1 MARPQRNNVD
11 YFPHECTHGRKMFI
25 IESKYGNDGYAVWFK
40 LLEQIGLAENHYLD
54 LRNPTQLMYLSS
66 LMKVSEETFISILK
80 DLSKIGAIN
89 TELYDTHSII
99 WSDKFI
105 DSIQDAYNR
114 RNNKCMNLQ
123 GLCKHLLIKCKHLTT
138 SNEVNSNIN
147 PHSIEYNIKKE
158 KNIDMDTPNLSAF
171 KELMNNETKDVILVF
186 DGVVKIKDS
195 EFDKLCKDYQF
206 KEIMDKIYSLSTGI
220 HNKDKKYTSKVD
232 HYRTILTWLKRDKKP
247 ELQYP
252 KPRIAL

>member
-1 MARPQRNNVD
+1 MAKELPYFKFEPNQWENGNIQYFNRNIKGLFIDLCSMYWSRLGELDHALALQKLCGGNTTELD
-11 YFPHECTHGRKMFI
+11 LLCDKEIFI
-25 IESKYGNDGYAVWFK
+25 IENGKIVIEFLD
-40 LLEQIGLAENHYLD
+40 EQ
-54 LRNPTQLMYLSS
+54 LS
-66 LMKVSEETFISILK
+66 EFQETSVK
-80 DLSKIGAIN
+80 RAKAAN
-89 TELYDTHSII
+89 KR
-99 WSDKFI
+99 WSD
-105 DSIQDAYNR
+105 A
-114 RNNKCMNLQ
+114 
-123 GLCKHLLIKCKHLTT
+123 
-138 SNEVNSNIN
+138 NEMQVHSNSNAIREDKI
-147 PHSIEYNIKKE
+147 IEDKIIEEKRKE

-247 ELQYP
+247 QQQYP